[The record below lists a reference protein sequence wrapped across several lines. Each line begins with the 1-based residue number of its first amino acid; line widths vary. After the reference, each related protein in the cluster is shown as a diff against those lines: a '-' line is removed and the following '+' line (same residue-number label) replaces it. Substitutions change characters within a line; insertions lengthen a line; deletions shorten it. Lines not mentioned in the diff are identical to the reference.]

1 MPLFVMVADL
11 FGFSFLLLWV
21 LQFDC
26 LTHSTRRKLLHND
39 FRLMLSCG
47 QLQYAYAYTTTA
59 VVPGSRDQREQVRKV
74 GAGCQRGNTAG
85 VWSCWSWLAP
95 HSPST
100 CAIVGQTPF
109 PFCYYHTS
117 KKHILVTRLL
127 SRMIHDLIICT

>member
-39 FRLMLSCG
+39 FRLMRSCG

-74 GAGCQRGNTAG
+74 GAGCQRGNKDTSKATRVCNG
-85 VWSCWSWLAP
+85 AP
-95 HSPST
+95 H
-100 CAIVGQTPF
+100 GQQVSGAAGAGLHHTVPAPVPLLADPLSF
-109 PFCYYHTS
+109 SIDCYYHTKS
-117 KKHILVTRLL
+117 IY
-127 SRMIHDLIICT
+127 

>member
-1 MPLFVMVADL
+1 MVADL

-74 GAGCQRGNTAG
+74 GAGCQRGNKDQQVSGAAG
-85 VWSCWSWLAP
+85 AGLHHTVPAPVPLLARP
-95 HSPST
+95 
-100 CAIVGQTPF
+100 PF
-109 PFCYYHTS
+109 LFATTIRVKSIY
-117 KKHILVTRLL
+117 
-127 SRMIHDLIICT
+127 